1 MRLLCASWL
10 MIVPGLVCAQTAQ
23 EKKATIHYLQN
34 LRQPDGGFVGEIPQ
48 PEKVHSTLRATSA
61 AMRAIK
67 YFGGE
72 VSDEEAVAKFVKSCF
87 DEKTGGFGDTP
98 QGKPSVPLTAVG
110 LMAVVEAPMPLEPY
124 AAKATEYLVKN
135 AKGFE
140 DYRIATAGFEAIKTF
155 PTEFKNWLQD
165 IDKLRNPDGS
175 FGKADGKSRLTGSA
189 VALILRS
196 GGSLKEEQRK
206 GAIRAMQEGQRA
218 DGGFGKDGVQGSDLE
233 TTYRVMRD
241 SIF

>member
-110 LMAVVEAPMPLEPY
+110 LMAVVEAQCRS
-124 AAKATEYLVKN
+124 N
-135 AKGFE
+135 
-140 DYRIATAGFEAIKTF
+140 
-155 PTEFKNWLQD
+155 PTLQRR
-165 IDKLRNPDGS
+165 RN
-175 FGKADGKSRLTGSA
+175 
-189 VALILRS
+189 IW
-196 GGSLKEEQRK
+196 
-206 GAIRAMQEGQRA
+206 
-218 DGGFGKDGVQGSDLE
+218 
-233 TTYRVMRD
+233 
-241 SIF
+241 